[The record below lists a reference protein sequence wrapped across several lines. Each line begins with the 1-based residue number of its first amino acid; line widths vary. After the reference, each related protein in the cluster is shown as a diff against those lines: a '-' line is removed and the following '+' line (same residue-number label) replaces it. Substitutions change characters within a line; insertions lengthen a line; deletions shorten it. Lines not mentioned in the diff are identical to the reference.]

1 MPHSEDLSE
10 TFTLNS
16 PELSRKY
23 GEKASLQRSPDDSP
37 HQHQRKAARQSSLL
51 FVENVRRMDTKAGS
65 PANNSI
71 ERYFNSIIDVTPTRT
86 DVQGLIGIPQH
97 SPVAIS
103 EASQASVQPPR
114 AREDNEP
121 EQHLLTV
128 DPLVAKEPDDIAVVN
143 SPQRK
148 VSRRIA
154 IAFPYNIWTSDLP
167 AGVDNDDNVCEQTSA
182 DSEERKLKHPDNAG
196 SSSNGTKLSS
206 YQVQGRETCNAPG
219 NQNQSRTNVQENES
233 LGDCTPRFNLRSN
246 RPGVVIPQAA
256 TVNKF
261 KTKSP
266 NVSQLGDKNASTA
279 ADLKQKGSK
288 MADSS
293 KLKCK
298 KTRIPSTSS
307 SSTCGSQKSPVAIS
321 EASQASVQTTRA
333 REENEPD
340 QHLLMVDPLVAKE
353 PDDIAVVN
361 SPQRKV
367 SRRIAIAFPHSG
379 WTSDLPAG
387 VDNDDNV
394 CEQPSTDSAKRKL
407 KHPNNAGSSSNGTK
421 LSSYQDQET
430 ETCNAPGNQNQ
441 SRTNVQENESLA
453 DHTPRFNLRRKRP
466 GVVVPQAATV
476 NKLKTKSPNVSQLGN
491 KNASTAA
498 DLKQEGS
505 KMAGSSKLKCKKI
518 RIPSPSSSSS
528 CGSQKGHGSKPFPL
542 ISRDLWSSASH
553 GKPLRKPLR
562 KPRKPLSS
570 LANRAFPE
578 PASSLSN
585 THEQWFMREVF
596 PELVK
601 KNSVWVKFETPFVQD
616 SSRSFWSPQTP
627 CKSPLAVPVE
637 ARPNGPN
644 AHHEGAAEEKNN
656 HWSAQRG
663 LRSHG
668 FESNKRVGP
677 TKKSEIKAASALMC
691 GTGLQRESVEVAKN
705 FEESQGKAVLPANG
719 DSVPVSCETL
729 GNLGAENEP
738 FQSPRKKQCASK
750 FSLAID
756 SRLETVK
763 PRINFWQIPGRSLN
777 KTTQHDKSR
786 IALLKVD
793 KEKALPEAPATS
805 PELLDSKEEENI
817 GWIKSLWKQR
827 KSALATA
834 SPLRSRKVPSTYPN
848 HKVWKPPVHGKKS
861 DTPIEPPKGGLQQEA
876 KDAIV
881 QTSELFDVQQEVND
895 AIVQTSFL
903 CMIGKSVNLSKTG
916 KKCLREAL
924 HIKEEEVEF
933 MDLSAK
939 QALGNGVITFGH
951 YFSTDTTTFGVMR
964 LDPSCEKAMS
974 ANNDHDM
981 FLYAVD
987 TGVNITTL
995 GGTWMLLQKG
1005 SAFYISRGLPFTLKN
1020 LNETM
1025 VKILYVLTE
1034 PSKAD
1039 PVT

>member
-1 MPHSEDLSE
+1 MQHSEDLSE

-23 GEKASLQRSPDDSP
+23 AEKACLQRSPDDSP
-37 HQHQRKAARQSSLL
+37 HQHQSKAARQSSLL

-65 PANNSI
+65 SSSNSVQ
-71 ERYFNSIIDVTPTRT
+71 RYFNSIINVTPTRT
-86 DVQGLIGIPQH
+86 DVQGLIGIPQY

-103 EASQASVQPPR
+103 EASQASVQTPR
-114 AREDNEP
+114 GREDNEP

-154 IAFPYNIWTSDLP
+154 IAFPYNDWTSGLP
-167 AGVDNDDNVCEQTSA
+167 T
-182 DSEERKLKHPDNAG
+182 
-196 SSSNGTKLSS
+196 
-206 YQVQGRETCNAPG
+206 
-219 NQNQSRTNVQENES
+219 
-233 LGDCTPRFNLRSN
+233 
-246 RPGVVIPQAA
+246 
-256 TVNKF
+256 
-261 KTKSP
+261 
-266 NVSQLGDKNASTA
+266 
-279 ADLKQKGSK
+279 
-288 MADSS
+288 
-293 KLKCK
+293 
-298 KTRIPSTSS
+298 
-307 SSTCGSQKSPVAIS
+307 
-321 EASQASVQTTRA
+321 
-333 REENEPD
+333 
-340 QHLLMVDPLVAKE
+340 
-353 PDDIAVVN
+353 
-361 SPQRKV
+361 
-367 SRRIAIAFPHSG
+367 
-379 WTSDLPAG
+379 G

-394 CEQPSTDSAKRKL
+394 CEQPSADSAERKL
-407 KHPNNAGSSSNGTK
+407 KHPDNAISSSNGTK
-421 LSSYQDQET
+421 LSSYQDQGT
-430 ETCNAPGNQNQ
+430 ETCNAPGNQKQ
-441 SRTNVQENESLA
+441 GRTNVQENESLG

-466 GVVVPQAATV
+466 GVVIPQAATV

-505 KMAGSSKLKCKKI
+505 KMADSSKLQCKNI
-518 RIPSPSSSSS
+518 RIPSPSSSSP
-528 CGSQKGHGSKPFPL
+528 CGSQKGYGSKPLPL
-542 ISRDLWSSASH
+542 ISRDLWSSASRE
-553 GKPLRKPLR
+553 KPLRKPLRKPR

-578 PASSLSN
+578 PASPLNN

-601 KNSVWVKFETPFVQD
+601 KNSAWAKFETPFMQN
-616 SSRSFWSPQTP
+616 SSRSFQSPQTP

-637 ARPNGPN
+637 ARPDGPN
-644 AHHEGAAEEKNN
+644 AHHEGAAKEKNN
-656 HWSAQRG
+656 LWSAQKG
-663 LRSHG
+663 LRSQG
-668 FESNKRVGP
+668 SESNKRVGP
-677 TKKSEIKAASALMC
+677 TKKSEIKAASALKC
-691 GTGLQRESVEVAKN
+691 GTGLQRESAEVAKN
-705 FEESQGKAVLPANG
+705 IEESHGKAVLPVTG
-719 DSVPVSCETL
+719 DAVPVCCEAL
-729 GNLGAENEP
+729 ESLGAENEP
-738 FQSPRKKQCASK
+738 FESPRKKRCASK
-750 FSLAID
+750 SSLAID

-763 PRINFWQIPGRSLN
+763 PRINFWQIPGRSSN
-777 KTTQHDKSR
+777 KTTRHDENP
-786 IALLKVD
+786 IALLKVA
-793 KEKALPEAPATS
+793 KEKALPEAPAAS
-805 PELLDSKEEENI
+805 AKLLDSTGEENI
-817 GWIKSLWKQR
+817 CWIKSLWKQR
-827 KSALATA
+827 KSTLVTA
-834 SPLRSRKVPSTYPN
+834 SALKSRKVPSTYPN
-848 HKVWKPPVHGKKS
+848 HKVSKPAVHGKKS

-881 QTSELFDVQQEVND
+881 QTSELFDVQQEVKD
-895 AIVQTSFL
+895 AIVQTSFM
-903 CMIGKSVNLSKTG
+903 CMIGKSINLSKAG

-924 HIKEEEVEF
+924 HIKEEEVKF

-939 QALGNGVITFGH
+939 QALGNGAITFGH

-974 ANNDHDM
+974 ANNHHDM

-1039 PVT
+1039 PVM

>member
-1 MPHSEDLSE
+1 MQHSEDLSE

-37 HQHQRKAARQSSLL
+37 HQHQSKAARQSSLL
-51 FVENVRRMDTKAGS
+51 FVENVRRMDTKAES
-65 PANNSI
+65 PSNNSI
-71 ERYFNSIIDVTPTRT
+71 QRYFNSIINVTPTRT
-86 DVQGLIGIPQH
+86 DVQGFIGIPQH

-103 EASQASVQPPR
+103 EASQALVQTPR

-128 DPLVAKEPDDIAVVN
+128 DPLVAKEPDDRAVVN

-154 IAFPYNIWTSDLP
+154 IAFPYNGWTSDLP
-167 AGVDNDDNVCEQTSA
+167 AGVDKGDNVCEQPSA
-182 DSEERKLKHPDNAG
+182 DSAERKLKHPNNAG
-196 SSSNGTKLSS
+196 SSSNTTKFSS
-206 YQVQGRETCNAPG
+206 YQDQGTETCNAPG

-233 LGDCTPRFNLRSN
+233 LGDRTPRFNLRRN
-246 RPGVVIPQAA
+246 RPGVIIPQAA

-279 ADLKQKGSK
+279 ADLKQAGSK
-288 MADSS
+288 IAD
-293 KLKCK
+293 
-298 KTRIPSTSS
+298 
-307 SSTCGSQKSPVAIS
+307 
-321 EASQASVQTTRA
+321 
-333 REENEPD
+333 
-340 QHLLMVDPLVAKE
+340 
-353 PDDIAVVN
+353 
-361 SPQRKV
+361 
-367 SRRIAIAFPHSG
+367 
-379 WTSDLPAG
+379 
-387 VDNDDNV
+387 
-394 CEQPSTDSAKRKL
+394 
-407 KHPNNAGSSSNGTK
+407 
-421 LSSYQDQET
+421 
-430 ETCNAPGNQNQ
+430 
-441 SRTNVQENESLA
+441 
-453 DHTPRFNLRRKRP
+453 
-466 GVVVPQAATV
+466 
-476 NKLKTKSPNVSQLGN
+476 
-491 KNASTAA
+491 
-498 DLKQEGS
+498 
-505 KMAGSSKLKCKKI
+505 SSKLKCKKI

-528 CGSQKGHGSKPFPL
+528 CGSQKEYGSKPLPL
-542 ISRDLWSSASH
+542 ISRDLWSSSSH

-578 PASSLSN
+578 PASSLNS

-601 KNSVWVKFETPFVQD
+601 KNSVWAKFETPFMQD
-616 SSRSFWSPQTP
+616 SFRSFQSPQTT

-656 HWSAQRG
+656 LWSAQKG
-663 LRSHG
+663 LRSQG
-668 FESNKRVGP
+668 SESNKRVGP
-677 TKKSEIKAASALMC
+677 TKKSEIKAASALKC

-705 FEESQGKAVLPANG
+705 FEESQGKAVLPVTG
-719 DSVPVSCETL
+719 DAVPVCCETL
-729 GNLGAENEP
+729 ENLGAENKPSE
-738 FQSPRKKQCASK
+738 SPRKKRCASK
-750 FSLAID
+750 SSLAID

-777 KTTQHDKSR
+777 KTTRHNKSP
-786 IALLKVD
+786 IALLKVA
-793 KEKALPEAPATS
+793 KGKALPEAPATS
-805 PELLDSKEEENI
+805 AELLDSTGEENI
-817 GWIKSLWKQR
+817 CWIKSLWRQR
-827 KSALATA
+827 KSALVTA
-834 SPLRSRKVPSTYPN
+834 SALRARKVPSSYPN
-848 HKVWKPPVHGKKS
+848 NKVSKPPVHGKKS

-881 QTSELFDVQQEVND
+881 QTSELFDVQQEVKD
-895 AIVQTSFL
+895 AIAQTSFM
-903 CMIGKSVNLSKTG
+903 CMIGKSINLSKTG
-916 KKCLREAL
+916 KKCLREGL
-924 HIKEEEVEF
+924 HIKEEEVKF

-939 QALGNGVITFGH
+939 QALGNGAITFGH

-964 LDPSCEKAMS
+964 LDPSCEKALS
-974 ANNDHDM
+974 ANNHHDM